1 MAFIIFMLAVF
12 AAVYFAEEMRKL
24 EKRIKELEERR
35 EYERMAKKDTR
46 G

>member
-1 MAFIIFMLAVF
+1 MAFITFMVAVCVV
-12 AAVYFAEEMRKL
+12 VYFAEEMRKL

-35 EYERMAKKDTR
+35 EYERMAKKDSH